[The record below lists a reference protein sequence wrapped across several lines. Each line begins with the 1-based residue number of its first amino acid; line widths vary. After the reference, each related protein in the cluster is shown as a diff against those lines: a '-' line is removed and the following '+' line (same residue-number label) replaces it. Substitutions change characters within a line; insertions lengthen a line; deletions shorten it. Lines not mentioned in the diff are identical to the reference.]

1 MGSLPACSGEQE
13 PALPRRTSQ
22 MIMMKDPRITLQP
35 MLCVAD
41 VDTRLTC
48 STYCAVCAYYV
59 RDRRIGERRFSP
71 RRTHDRRILGR
82 L

>member
-1 MGSLPACSGEQE
+1 
-13 PALPRRTSQ
+13 
-22 MIMMKDPRITLQP
+22 

-48 STYCAVCAYYV
+48 STYCAVCPHYV
-59 RDRRIGERRFSP
+59 RDRRVGERRTVHRP
-71 RRTHDRRILGR
+71 THDRRILGR

>member
-1 MGSLPACSGEQE
+1 MSADRPSTADS
-13 PALPRRTSQ
+13 PRTAVSPGATDRAPQ
-22 MIMMKDPRITLQP
+22 RHG

-48 STYCAVCAYYV
+48 STYCAVCPHYV
-59 RDRRIGERRFSP
+59 RDRRVGERRTVHRP
-71 RRTHDRRILGR
+71 THDRRILGR

>member
-1 MGSLPACSGEQE
+1 
-13 PALPRRTSQ
+13 
-22 MIMMKDPRITLQP
+22 MIMMNDPRITLQP

-59 RDRRIGERRFSP
+59 RDRRIGERRWSP
-71 RRTHDRRILGR
+71 RRTYDRRILGR
-82 L
+82 I